1 MKFQETYFKFG
12 TQGYMGVSALQW
24 VKVKGQG
31 WVEVEGEKKKRVEG
45 VKTAGFSKM
54 PSQGISTFRP
64 DCEDTN
70 TIYIT
75 IYHLDKNGEKQYI
88 AEDLPHAKTHHVII
102 TASGAIVDSKSSD
115 PWLDKT
121 GKNHKEDP
129 CESCFSS
136 KSLCTMHFVESRVEK
151 IQKSIGDA
159 YGIVQSCT
167 VAQNLMAT
175 IEQMGKA
182 KVAKKEEE
190 ARVIMKEIK
199 TLADATGLWKPRLK
213 GHLATSGIME
223 KT

>member
-1 MKFQETYFKFG
+1 MQ
-12 TQGYMGVSALQW
+12 
-24 VKVKGQG
+24 
-31 WVEVEGEKKKRVEG
+31 KKRVEG
-45 VKTAGFSKM
+45 VKTVGFSKM

-70 TIYIT
+70 TIYIA
-75 IYHLDKNGEKQYI
+75 IYHLDKNGVKQYI

-102 TASGAIVDSKSSD
+102 TALGAIVDSKSSD

-190 ARVIMKEIK
+190 ARVIMRKEIK